1 MARRAAG
8 SRKRNGT
15 EAIPYVRLQ
24 AGAIGEVE
32 VLSRE
37 RARSR

>member
-1 MARRAAG
+1 MSADQG
-8 SRKRNGT
+8 P
-15 EAIPYVRLQ
+15 PYVRLQ